1 MREDDDA
8 QQGTGEGS
16 LADGLGETE
25 TEYSSSSEPFGDGDF
40 GGSYDDS
47 YDDGPYGDDSSAG
60 SSTDDSDGS
69 VVIYDET
76 DDTGSDDTGD
86 GDTGTGGRDDVDVES
101 PTDETGDGGH
111 GDGDGGFGDGDAGGD
126 VVIHEDDDQVDDA
139 VEPSDDAAD
148 DGTSLD
154 DGDLLSEDASPL
166 EGIGYLLEQVRDAL
180 LGDSDEDG
188 SAAFDADPAELA
200 SDTDLDLTGDGVVDG
215 ADLHE
220 AASSLDFEVGEGD
233 VAGADGGVFDA

>member
-76 DDTGSDDTGD
+76 DDIPSDTGD
-86 GDTGTGGRDDVDVES
+86 DDTGTGGRDDVDVDVDS
-101 PTDETGDGGH
+101 PSDGSGDGGY
-111 GDGDGGFGDGDAGGD
+111 GDGDAGGD
-126 VVIHEDDDQVDDA
+126 VVIYEDDVQVGDDT
-139 VEPSDDAAD
+139 VGPSDDAAAD

-154 DGDLLSEDASPL
+154 DGGLLPEDASPL

-180 LGDSDEDG
+180 LGDGDEDA
-188 SAAFDADPAELA
+188 SAAFDADPAALA
-200 SDTDLDLTGDGVVDG
+200 SDTDLAGDGVVGG
-215 ADLHE
+215 AGLHE
-220 AASSLDFEVGEGD
+220 AASSLDPEVDEAHA
-233 VAGADGGVFDA
+233 AGADGGVFDA